1 MATLPLAD
9 VVDGL
14 VVHHEGTV
22 GVLQGG
28 VGTQGGVVGLHHGRG
43 HLIERQDYCAS
54 ARCRLLIT

>member
-1 MATLPLAD
+1 MPTLPLAD

-28 VGTQGGVVGLHHGRG
+28 VGTQGGVVGLDHGRG
-43 HLIERQDYCAS
+43 HLIGTQDYYAS
-54 ARCRLLIT
+54 A